1 MDNQQINQHLLQG
14 DIHKAGV
21 LPHIDSLKSMA
32 FVFEQDFGLD
42 ILPREP
48 GVLLIRGARQYGKST
63 WLEQQIMQTI
73 QDFGAQT
80 ALYLNGDEM
89 RDYTQLIQE
98 IRLLIP
104 LFSPRAKI
112 KRLFI
117 DEITAVPNWEKAI
130 KRLIDAGELKDILLV
145 TTGSKASDLRRG
157 IERLPGRKGK
167 LARTNYMFTPIAYK
181 TFKEK
186 CGGVFQEDTLWA
198 YLLSGGSAV
207 AANELASTHRLP
219 EYIVSIISDWILGE
233 CAATGRSRAHL
244 LAILQSIYRTA
255 GTPVGQAKLARES
268 GLSNNTVAQ
277 GYIELLSDLMTLMPA
292 FPYDPDKKISLFR
305 KPCKYHFVNV
315 LMALCWHPKKPR
327 TVEALKGLGEDLGPI
342 FEWAVAQEIWRKHC
356 IAGEVDGMDHLNF
369 WQSKEHEIDFVI
381 PKQGLYV
388 EVKSGAY
395 RPHNFVWFLKSFQA
409 EHLTVINQQSFETDR
424 IRGISLEDFLL
435 TD

>member
-14 DIHKAGV
+14 DIHTGGV
-21 LPHIDSLKSMA
+21 LPHVDSLKSMA
-32 FVFEQDFGLD
+32 FVFEQAFGLD
-42 ILPREP
+42 ELPREP

-63 WLEQQIMQTI
+63 WLEQQILETI
-73 QDFGAQT
+73 QTFGAQT
-80 ALYLNGDEM
+80 ALYLNGDEIK
-89 RDYTQLIQE
+89 DYTQLIQD

-104 LFSPRAKI
+104 LFAPRATV

-117 DEITAVPNWEKAI
+117 DEITAVPAWEKAI
-130 KRLIDAGELKDILLV
+130 KRLIDAGELKDILLI

-167 LARTNYMFTPIAYK
+167 LVRTNYVFTPIAYK
-181 TFKEK
+181 DFKEK
-186 CGGVFQEDTLWA
+186 CVGVFKENTLWA
-198 YLLSGGSAV
+198 YLLSGGSAI
-207 AANELASTHRLP
+207 AANELATQHRLP
-219 EYIVSIISDWILGE
+219 EYVVSIISDWILGE
-233 CAATGRSRAHL
+233 CAATGRSRANL

-277 GYIELLSDLMTLMPA
+277 GYIELLSDLMTMMPA

-305 KPCKYHFVNV
+305 KPCKYHFINL
-315 LMALCWHPKKPR
+315 LMAICWHPKKPR
-327 TVEALKGLGEDLGPI
+327 TVDALKNLGEDLGPI

-356 IAGEVDGMDHLNF
+356 IAGEVDFMDHLNF

-381 PKQGLYV
+381 PSQDLYL

-395 RPHNFVWFLKSFQA
+395 RPHNFVWFLKSFQT
-409 EHLTVINQQSFETDR
+409 EHLTVINQDSFDTER

-435 TD
+435 MA